1 MTEVDIRTRFT
12 IIQPCCGLSFFFPP
26 AHTHT
31 HRPVCKCF
39 DLARRNVCFMHQAT
53 SHWFVLLVFFSFS
66 FKLDEF
72 AFCVAIRLRRTL
84 PRYWRLSLSLS
95 ARLANRLSTKTTW
108 SWRKETSTSTPSW
121 PGRPTPT
128 HTSLTSTPTMIIN
141 PYSRS
146 ERTPPTS
153 PLCSV
158 SRFLTPCMGWSHPDT
173 LRQLEH
179 KQWRARLPTE
189 GNNGVLSGALG
200 YTWKTFL
207 RLIQKLMTGILFQR
221 GPKEG

>member
-31 HRPVCKCF
+31 GLFANASTLLDEMYASCAKRLPI
-39 DLARRNVCFMHQAT
+39 DLCC
-53 SHWFVLLVFFSFS
+53 WFSFRS
-66 FKLDEF
+66 
-72 AFCVAIRLRRTL
+72 
-84 PRYWRLSLSLS
+84 RLSWMNLLFASPFGSGKHSLGTDACPSLS
-95 ARLANRLSTKTTW
+95 VRLTNRLSTKTTW

-146 ERTPPTS
+146 DRTPPTS

-158 SRFLTPCMGWSHPDT
+158 SRFLTPCVGWSHPDT
-173 LRQLEH
+173 LRQLER

-207 RLIQKLMTGILFQR
+207 RLIQKLMTGIFFQR